1 MYHITIA
8 PFDMDLQNRVHTGLT
23 CSHGT
28 TGSGVNPGY
37 EAASTLLR
45 SRVDPSLTK
54 VRSELRWWNEE
65 ECRTTAKYHPTGLE
79 ERNPSC
85 CDSMA

>member
-8 PFDMDLQNRVHTGLT
+8 PFDMDLQNRVHTRLT

-45 SRVDPSLTK
+45 SRVDPGLAE
-54 VRSELRWWNEE
+54 VQSELRWRNESVE
-65 ECRTTAKYHPTGLE
+65 RQRNISLVGLG
-79 ERNPSC
+79 ERIRSSY
-85 CDSMA
+85 DS